1 MKSLDRLYKCLLA
14 IAGLLAVVG
23 VLCYWI
29 ERCKA
34 KRNAL
39 DAYLSQDSSSEEMQ
53 KVASA
58 IADEEY
64 LDQDFQEW
72 TSVPQ
77 GESVIV
83 SFLMDPTQASL
94 FQEVLAKRGFSSTYD
109 SNTNVLEA
117 ELTGPK
123 DIEEIHEF
131 EAVLRALLVETNCT
145 YLGFAFV

>member
-1 MKSLDRLYKCLLA
+1 MKPLNRFSRCLIAIASICA
-14 IAGLLAVVG
+14 IAGLICHWL
-23 VLCYWI
+23 

-34 KRNAL
+34 KRYEL
-39 DAYLSQDSSSEEMQ
+39 DAYLSQDGT
-53 KVASA
+53 
-58 IADEEY
+58 DEEY

-77 GESVIV
+77 GESVLV
-83 SFLMDPTQASL
+83 SFLMDPTQAAL
-94 FQEVLAKRGFSSTYD
+94 FQEILAQKGFSSTYD

-123 DIEEIHEF
+123 DLEEIHEF
-131 EAVLRALLVETNCT
+131 EVVLRALLVETNCT

>member
-1 MKSLDRLYKCLLA
+1 MKPLNRFSRCLIAIASIFA
-14 IAGLLAVVG
+14 IAGLI
-23 VLCYWI
+23 CYWL

-34 KRNAL
+34 KRNEL
-39 DAYLSQDSSSEEMQ
+39 DAYLSQDGSNEEIQ

-77 GESVIV
+77 GESVLV
-83 SFLMDPTQASL
+83 SFLMDPTQAAL
-94 FQEVLAKRGFSSTYD
+94 FQEILAQKGFSSTYD

-123 DIEEIHEF
+123 DLEEIHEF
-131 EAVLRALLVETNCT
+131 EVVLRALLVETNCT